1 MFLSHAN
8 FHSFPSIYKKA
19 VRKDKDNVQMV
30 VGKRQ
35 FGNRR
40 PPGVKGRYKV
50 VDSRLKKDKRNQ
62 AKSQKGGKKGRSKPS
77 APKGKGAFK
86 SKKSSFKN
94 KSGGKG
100 KGKGRK

>member
-1 MFLSHAN
+1 
-8 FHSFPSIYKKA
+8 
-19 VRKDKDNVQMV
+19 MV

-62 AKSQKGGKKGRSKPS
+62 IKAQKGKKG
-77 APKGKGAFK
+77 KGKPKAKSGGKSAFK
-86 SKKSSFKN
+86 SKGSFKN

-100 KGKGRK
+100 KGRK

>member
-1 MFLSHAN
+1 
-8 FHSFPSIYKKA
+8 
-19 VRKDKDNVQMV
+19 MV

-62 AKSQKGGKKGRSKPS
+62 IKAQKGKKG
-77 APKGKGAFK
+77 KGKPVKSGGKSKSGFK
-86 SKKSSFKN
+86 SKSSFKN